1 MTSSRA
7 LWIGGGVLTAALF
20 SFVLGIVMLGA
31 DIKAAQCGTGAGGP
45 PIAPSAEAL
54 ADIPGNYLQ
63 LYQQAAARYELGGD
77 GWSWLAGI
85 GSVETDHGRLNAPG
99 VTSGENSAG
108 AGGPMQF
115 LSDTWAT
122 YGVDGNDD
130 GVKDRYDPRDAI
142 PGAAKY
148 LKASG
153 APGDWPR
160 AVFAYNHA
168 SWYVAD
174 VTDRAARYRGAAQA
188 GGSSGGAVDAR
199 NVAQPAAPASLP
211 TRPPGP
217 IIQTTADHRAR
228 PLGNWQSDNAVD
240 IGVPRG
246 SDVLAVD
253 DGEVV
258 RVSGS
263 PPREHGGEIGG
274 FSITLRTRSNTYF
287 YTHLLRARVR
297 AGDRV
302 RAGQLIGA
310 SGFANGVDHL
320 HIAQEHGDP
329 ADVFGNGASDGP
341 TAPIGGCDGGGAPA
355 GPANLGQAV
364 AVRSPRTFAA
374 LPPWAMAGAR
384 APAEVD
390 ARILPDVLWL
400 LRTYDLR
407 VTAGREIGHE
417 SHGDGTAVDLV
428 PANPIGAQNAWDQS
442 ALRVA
447 RDIGWTADCGASG
460 VAPACPLKPWVRFVG
475 YNGYPGHG
483 DPAHAGANAHLHIS
497 WLASAAPSGALVPP
511 NAWVRAFPVPGGG
524 AGT

>member
-1 MTSSRA
+1 MTSSRT
-7 LWIGGGVLTAALF
+7 LWIGGGVVTAALF
-20 SFVLGIVMLGA
+20 GVVLGIVMLGA
-31 DIKAAQCGTGAGGP
+31 EIKAAQCGTGGP
-45 PIAPSAEAL
+45 AIAPSAEAL

-63 LYQQAAARYELGGD
+63 LYQQAAARYDLGGD
-77 GWSWLAGI
+77 GWSWLAGV

-115 LSDTWAT
+115 LSGTWAG
-122 YGVDGNDD
+122 YGVDGNND
-130 GVKDRYDPRDAI
+130 GVKNRYDPRDAI

-153 APGDWPR
+153 APGDWRR
-160 AVFAYNHA
+160 ALFAYNHA
-168 SWYVAD
+168 SWYVDD
-174 VTDRAARYRGAAQA
+174 VAERAARYRGAAQA
-188 GGSSGGAVDAR
+188 AGPSLGDDVDAR
-199 NVAQPAAPASLP
+199 NVAQTSAPASLP

-217 IIQTTADHRAR
+217 VIQTAADHRAR

-240 IGVPRG
+240 IGVSRG
-246 SDVLAVD
+246 TDVLAVD

-263 PPREHGGEIGG
+263 PPREHGGVIGG
-274 FSITLRTRSNTYF
+274 YSITLRTRSNTYF
-287 YTHLLRARVR
+287 YGHLLRVRVR

-302 RAGQLIGA
+302 RAGRVIGA

-320 HIAQEHGDP
+320 HIAQEQGDP
-329 ADVFGNGASDGP
+329 TDVWGSGVGDGQA
-341 TAPIGGCDGGGAPA
+341 APLGGCDGGAPS

-364 AVRSPRTFAA
+364 TVRSPRTFVA

-390 ARILPDVLWL
+390 ARILPDVLWM
-400 LRTYDLR
+400 LRTYNLR
-407 VTAGREIGHE
+407 VTAGREIGHA

-428 PANPIGAQNAWDQS
+428 PANPIGAQLAWDQS
-442 ALRVA
+442 ALRLA
-447 RDIGWTADCGASG
+447 RDIGWTSSCAAAG
-460 VAPACPLKPWVRFVG
+460 VAPTCPLKPWVRFVG
-475 YNGYPGHG
+475 YNGYPNHG
-483 DPAHAGANAHLHIS
+483 DPAHVGANAHLHIS
-497 WLASAAPSGALVPP
+497 WLASGSPSGALVPA
-511 NAWVRAFPVPGGG
+511 NAWVRAFPVPAGG